1 MRVAIAGFQHET
13 NTFAPI
19 QAGLEAFQAAGAWP
33 GLTRWASV
41 LTDMPGRNIPIAGFI
56 GAGRERDWNLL
67 PILWCSA
74 EPAAHVTDQAFEVI
88 SAMMLEGLRDAAP
101 YDAVYLDLHGAMVTE
116 SYEDGEG
123 ELLRRVRALIGPDL
137 PLVVSLD
144 LHANV
149 TEQIVEASDALAIF
163 RTYPHLDM
171 AETGRHAADLLDR
184 IFAKGKPAKALR
196 KASFLTPLQ
205 AQYTEMAPN
214 DALYGMLAQQG
225 PAVWR
230 CDLAAGFPPADIRE
244 CGPAVVA
251 YGDDQAAADAAAETV
266 MAAFEAAEEAFDT
279 ALHAPEAAVR
289 QAMESNAAKPYV
301 LADVQDNPGAG
312 ATSDSTGLL
321 HALVATGARGAVL
334 AMLHD
339 PDVAALAHDAGRG
352 GSFSSALGGKLGG
365 PGDVP
370 FEGRFQVEAL
380 SDGVFDF
387 TGEMYRGSTASLGP
401 TALLR
406 VLDGDGDVR
415 VVVGSHRCQ
424 CLDQAVFTHLGVD
437 LAAARIVAV
446 KSTVHFRADFEP
458 IAEVVLPV
466 VADGAHPCRLDELAY
481 ENLRAGVRL
490 GPLGPVHNGSGQST

>member
-19 QAGLEAFQAAGAWP
+19 QAGLEAFLEAGAWP
-33 GLTRWASV
+33 GLTRWTAV
-41 LTDMPGRNIPIAGFI
+41 LTDFPSRNIPIGGFI
-56 GAGRERDWNLL
+56 EAGRGRDWTLV

-88 SAMMLEGLRDAAP
+88 SAMLLEGLRDAAP

-123 ELLRRVRALIGPDL
+123 ELLRRVRALVGPAL
-137 PLVVSLD
+137 PIVVSLD

-149 TEQIVEASDALAIF
+149 TEQMVAASDALAIF

-171 AETGRHAADLLDR
+171 AETGRHAADLLAR
-184 IFAKGKPAKALR
+184 IFTEGKPAKALR

-214 DALYGMLAQQG
+214 DALYGMLEQQG

-251 YGDDQAAADAAAETV
+251 YGRDQAAADAAAEAV
-266 MAAFEAAEEAFDT
+266 MAAFEAAEDIFET
-279 ALHAPEAAVR
+279 ALHTPEAGVR
-289 QAMESNAAKPYV
+289 QAMESNARKPYV

-321 HALVATGARGAVL
+321 RAMVAAGAEGAYL

-339 PDVAALAHDAGRG
+339 PAVAAQAHEAGEG
-352 GSFSSALGGKLGG
+352 GIFSAALGGKMGG
-365 PGDVP
+365 PGDGP
-370 FEGRFQVEAL
+370 FEGRFRVEAL

-387 TGEMYRGSTASLGP
+387 TGEMYSGSTAALGA

-406 VLDGDGDVR
+406 VVNEDGKGDVR

-437 LAAARIVAV
+437 LTAARIVAV

-466 VADGAHPCRLDELAY
+466 IAAGAHPCRLNELAY
-481 ENLRAGVRL
+481 RKLRAGLRL
-490 GPLGPVHNGSGQST
+490 GPRGPVHGG